1 MSQFQLLRQR
11 RFGPFFCTQFLGAFN
26 DNVFKNAVVILIA
39 FSGLSAARADL
50 LVNLAAGIFILPYFL
65 FSATAGQLA
74 DKFEKAALIR
84 IIKAAEIAIMVL
96 AAVGFALRD
105 VPLLLGV
112 LFLLGTQAT
121 MFGPV
126 KYSILPQHLRDTELV
141 GGNGLVEMGTF
152 VAILLGT
159 IAGGLLVAM
168 QPLGPLVV
176 SAAVIV
182 FAALGWLAS
191 RFIPRAPAD
200 APELVLGYD
209 PVRETRKLLRFARQD
224 RIVFCA
230 ILANSWFWFYGALF
244 LAQFPGYAR
253 SVLGANEHVVTLM
266 LTAFSVGIGIGST
279 LCDRLSH
286 GRIELGLVLLGA
298 LGLTGFAVDLFLAS
312 PALGVEPATL
322 VGVRS
327 FLGAA
332 RSWRIVADL
341 VLIGVFGGWFIVP
354 LYALMQQ
361 RTRPAERSR
370 VIAANNVLNA
380 LFMVAAA
387 GMAIGLR
394 AAGVGIVA
402 LLLLTGLLNALVAV
416 ALVVAVPAFLVRLLV
431 WLPVRLLVRLQPAAL
446 TRLPEH
452 EATVLACEPAGPLGV
467 VLLSAALARPC
478 CFVVPGAWLGR
489 PVLGFVLRRQGAVPS
504 APSEPALEAASRA
517 LDRGELVCLAARCDG
532 WLERLVARAAAPI
545 VPLAWRGLRG
555 SRSAGQAERAVAR
568 DLLAE
573 LGARIEPVLG
583 PAIAA
588 ASFTAAALDEQQRAL
603 ASRVLSPG

>member
-39 FSGLSAARADL
+39 FSGLEAARSDL

-84 IIKAAEIAIMVL
+84 IIKAAEIGIMVL
-96 AAVGFALRD
+96 AAVGFVLHSIE
-105 VPLLLGV
+105 LLLGV

-126 KYSILPQHLRDTELV
+126 KYSILPQHLRASELV

-176 SAAVIV
+176 AAAVIV
-182 FAALGWLAS
+182 FAGLGWLAS
-191 RFIPRAPAD
+191 RAIPHAPAD
-200 APELVLGYD
+200 APELRLGYD
-209 PVRETRKLLRFARQD
+209 PLRETAKLLRYARQD
-224 RIVFCA
+224 RVVFYA

-253 SVLGANEHVVTLM
+253 SVLGANEQVVTLM
-266 LTAFSVGIGIGST
+266 LTAFSVGIGVGST
-279 LCDRLSH
+279 MCDSMSSS
-286 GRIELGLVLLGA
+286 RIELGLVLLGA
-298 LGLTGFAVDLFLAS
+298 VGLTGFAVDLFLAS
-312 PALGVEPATL
+312 PRGVVEPSTL
-322 VGVRS
+322 VGAVEFMRQP
-327 FLGAA
+327 

-354 LYALMQQ
+354 LYALMQH
-361 RTRPAERSR
+361 RSRPEHRSR

-387 GMAIGLR
+387 VLAIALR
-394 AAGVGIVA
+394 AAGVGIAA
-402 LLLLTGLLNALVAV
+402 LLLLTGLLNALVAAV
-416 ALVVAVPAFLVRLLV
+416 LVLAVPEFLVRLLV
-431 WLPVRLLVRLQPAAL
+431 WLPTRTLVRLRGRDL
-446 TRLPEH
+446 GRIPEH
-452 EATVLACEPAGPLGV
+452 GGVVLACEQASPLEV
-467 VLLSAALARPC
+467 LLLSALCPRPC
-478 CFVVPGAWLGR
+478 RFVAPPEWLGR
-489 PVLGFVLRRQGAVPS
+489 PGLGFVLRRQGALAHDPADTALGS
-504 APSEPALEAASRA
+504 AVRALHDGDVVCTLGPSEDLLVGVVEQARVPVLPV
-517 LDRGELVCLAARCDG
+517 VCLGRRG
-532 WLERLVARAAAPI
+532 GAPEGHG
-545 VPLAWRGLRG
+545 PA
-555 SRSAGQAERAVAR
+555 AERAWLELAR
-568 DLLAE
+568 HLGRRLE
-573 LGARIEPVLG
+573 LVVGA
-583 PAIAA
+583 AIDADDF
-588 ASFTAAALDEQQRAL
+588 SPAALGEQQQALRARP
-603 ASRVLSPG
+603 RV

>member
-298 LGLTGFAVDLFLAS
+298 LGLTGFAVDLYLAS

-322 VGVRS
+322 VGARS